1 MLQIRSATREDVP
14 VLISL
19 IRRLAAYENKA
30 HQAVVT
36 REDLLRDGF
45 GPQPKFRALVA
56 LWDEAPAGYA
66 SFFYFYSSFRGR
78 AALFLED
85 LFVLESFRDWQ
96 APAIGGGKACFRG
109 RVLWLA
115 LGGSGLEPPGNRVLR
130 ETGGKLSRRAQASG
144 I

>member
-66 SFFYFYSSFRGR
+66 SFFYFYSSISIPPFADVRRFSSKTCLCSKASAERGLAGACYR
-78 AALFLED
+78 
-85 LFVLESFRDWQ
+85 RWQ
-96 APAIGGGKACFRG
+96 S
-109 RVLWLA
+109 LL
-115 LGGSGLEPPGNRVLR
+115 
-130 ETGGKLSRRAQASG
+130 
-144 I
+144 